1 MKINAGGLAA
11 IIGILGL
18 WSALPVLGQSDGST
32 FTVNFSA
39 ANNPVIVGDGYADP
53 YNGSVVYNGS
63 TVNPNNLIVC
73 DDYADTVHAGAHW
86 PTTGIEASTLNSTN
100 INDTMFGSKGS
111 KIGLIGYAEVADL
124 VSQMFSPTATHQQQA
139 DLSAA
144 LWWITS
150 GGTVNNKGIYSF
162 NGVTL
167 DANAALL
174 LSAVLKTSSSTL
186 LAALAKD
193 TSLWILTP
201 TGYGTNGQEP
211 QEMWASLSMPEG
223 GAGFMFLLLAG
234 GTCFGAMFL
243 KYRGRLGHLSTAGSA
258 VPK

>member
-1 MKINAGGLAA
+1 MKIKAGGLAA

-18 WSALPVLGQSDGST
+18 WSALPVLGQSDGSS
-32 FTVNFSA
+32 FTVTFSA

-63 TVNPNNLIVC
+63 SVNPNNLIVC
-73 DDYADTVHAGAHW
+73 DDYADTIHAGAHW
-86 PTTGIEASTLNSTN
+86 PATGMEASTLTSKN
-100 INDTMFGSKGS
+100 IDDTMFGSK
-111 KIGLIGYAEVADL
+111 IGLTGYAEVANL
-124 VSQMFSPTATHQQQA
+124 VSQMLSPTNATNHQLQA

-150 GGTVNNKGIYSF
+150 GGTVKNGIYTF
-162 NGVTL
+162 AGVTL
-167 DANAALL
+167 DKNAAAL
-174 LSAVLKTSSSTL
+174 LSAVLSTSSSTL

-211 QEMWASLSMPEG
+211 QEMWATISMPEG
-223 GAGFMFLLLAG
+223 GAAYMFLLLAG
-234 GTCFGAMFL
+234 GSCFGAMFF
-243 KYRGRLGHLSTAGSA
+243 KYRSQLGNL
-258 VPK
+258 